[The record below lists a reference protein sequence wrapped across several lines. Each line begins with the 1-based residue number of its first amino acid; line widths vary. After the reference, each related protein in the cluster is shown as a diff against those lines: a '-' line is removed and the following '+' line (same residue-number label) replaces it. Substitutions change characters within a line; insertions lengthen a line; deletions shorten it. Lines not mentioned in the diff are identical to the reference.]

1 MNRLKERLGITQ
13 LQLPQLPVIPL
24 GIHTDDF
31 VCTSEQRIMAR
42 QAIGVTN
49 DVIVVLYLGRLSFHA
64 KANPLAM
71 YQALERASQIS
82 GKKVKLLECGWFA
95 NDYTARA
102 FKDAQTKAC
111 PSIEVVHLDGR
122 DVRNREIAWSSADL
136 FCSLSDNI
144 QETFGITPVEAM
156 AAGLPVVVTDW
167 DGYKDTV
174 TPDVG
179 FRIPTSMPESGL
191 GGDLAFRHASYT
203 DNYDFYCG
211 HVCSFVGVDIDACAT
226 AFTALFNDPELR
238 KGMGQAGRE
247 RATALYDWSVIIS
260 QYESLWAR
268 LEAIRSAADR
278 VPPQLWPTRLDP
290 FTGFSHYATK
300 RIGLKTLIKRT
311 EVKFE
316 SSVETLQHLLSLEV
330 VKFAHK
336 ILPTEEML
344 VGLLKL
350 VPAEFVSVS
359 TVLMNYENTDKAM
372 MLRSLSVCIN

>member
-1 MNRLKERLGITQ
+1 
-13 LQLPQLPVIPL
+13 
-24 GIHTDDF
+24 
-31 VCTSEQRIMAR
+31 
-42 QAIGVTN
+42 
-49 DVIVVLYLGRLSFHA
+49 
-64 KANPLAM
+64 
-71 YQALERASQIS
+71 
-82 GKKVKLLECGWFA
+82 
-95 NDYTARA
+95 
-102 FKDAQTKAC
+102 
-111 PSIEVVHLDGR
+111 
-122 DVRNREIAWSSADL
+122 
-136 FCSLSDNI
+136 
-144 QETFGITPVEAM
+144 M

-372 MLRSLSVCIN
+372 MLRSLSVLHKLSLITLDFDLD